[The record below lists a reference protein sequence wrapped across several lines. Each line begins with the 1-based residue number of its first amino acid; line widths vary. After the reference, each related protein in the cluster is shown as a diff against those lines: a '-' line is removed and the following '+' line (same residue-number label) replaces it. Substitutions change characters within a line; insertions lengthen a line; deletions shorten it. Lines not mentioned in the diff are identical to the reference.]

1 MTKHPPRNRPMR
13 FERLFTGRAPEIDLR
28 EIERPDRLVEIQAPL
43 GWPDARVEAWLDWAD
58 STAPG
63 EADSESVLDGAPE
76 RYAARLTQAGRA
88 AGLFASEDDARS
100 FAADLVDSLLAGL
113 AAPAGPG
120 AALPAP
126 LHVAAIEFRA
136 AAAEHIGQARAGR
149 LALEAAAQLEAALI
163 AVSDAVLRCE
173 GDARACSDPGRNV
186 ALARAAQRARAAGA
200 SDASIADAIASAGAA
215 GFSNP
220 LPEPAKPSPL
230 LALAEPADVAA
241 GDEAAALAARAS
253 WETGQIVL
261 ALSPADADHLSAGHA
276 ARAAVNAAAFLGDEG
291 FDIAGF
297 RQAVRLWAIALELER
312 PTNGAVALSIAVVGD
327 WLLAQGLSPAT
338 SAGRDAAA
346 ALWALA
352 AGEALTASAEV
363 AGTLGTAETFT
374 ADQQRVMD
382 TLAKRAALAAKLDAP
397 LAAEAGA
404 AMDRALTAVRAHGLR
419 GTGVVAAF
427 EDAETALRLGARPGL
442 DTAWSLIQAAETL
455 DGVAVRQFSGAAQSA
470 LRSVG
475 ADLDAARLQALG
487 AGSLEEAQGLDHRAL
502 AAVGF
507 TGHEI
512 TLAESVLRSTGDLRA
527 AFAPAVVGADFL
539 SDVLGAPAEALADPA
554 FDTLAFAGFAPE
566 TIAAAQAHAVGT
578 GRIHDAPTLA
588 PEAQALF
595 RAFEAPGQA
604 DRIAFTA
611 AVEVFACAPWPLA
624 LIAPFDARPADL
636 LRLQASAARAGVR
649 ALKLSRAP
657 APADFTLDLPEAP
670 TEAPRARP
678 PEPVVTERVVE
689 KVVERRRERRKL
701 PDRRKGYIQKAAVG
715 GHKVYL
721 HTGEYE
727 DGEVGEIFIDMHKEG
742 AAFRSLMN
750 NFAIAVSLGLQH
762 GVPLDEFVDA
772 YVFTKFEP
780 AGPVTGNDS
789 IKSATSILDYIFR
802 ELGVSYLGRDDLA
815 NGDPQE
821 FNADGLGLGKNAE
834 TEDEADEP
842 APLPASK
849 FISKGFSRGAT
860 PDNLVF
866 AAFGRRKDG
875 EAKASA
881 PADQADICPACGDVA
896 LSRKGGLVVC
906 ESCNGQ
912 AERPSPRG

>member
-1 MTKHPPRNRPMR
+1 MR
-13 FERLFTGRAPEIDLR
+13 FERLLTGQAPEIDLR
-28 EIERPDRLVEIQAPL
+28 EIERPDRFVETLAPL
-43 GWPDARVEAWLDWAD
+43 GWTDARVEAWLDWAD
-58 STAPG
+58 TAAPG
-63 EADSESVLDGAPE
+63 EADPEIALDGAPE
-76 RYAARLTQAGRA
+76 RYAARLAKAGRE
-88 AGLFASEDDARS
+88 AGLFASENDARA

-113 AAPAGPG
+113 AAPAG
-120 AALPAP
+120 AAPPLPAP
-126 LHVAAIEFRA
+126 LPISAIEFRA
-136 AAAEHIGQARAGR
+136 AAAEHVSQARAGR
-149 LALEAAAQLEAALI
+149 LALEAAAQLEAALT

-173 GDARACSDPGRNV
+173 GDARACADPARNV
-186 ALARAAQRARAAGA
+186 ALTRAAQRARLAGA
-200 SDASIADAIASAGAA
+200 SDASIADAVASAGAA
-215 GFSNP
+215 GFSTP
-220 LPEPAKPSPL
+220 LREPARPTPL
-230 LALAEPADVAA
+230 LGLAEPADVAA
-241 GDEAAALAARAS
+241 GDDASALAARAS
-253 WETGQIVL
+253 WETGALVL
-261 ALSPADADHLSAGHA
+261 ALSPADADHLSAGAA
-276 ARAAVNAAAFLGDEG
+276 ARVAVNAAVFLGDEG
-291 FDIAGF
+291 FDAAGF
-297 RQAVRLWAIALELER
+297 RHVVRLWTVALELER
-312 PTNGAVALSIAVVGD
+312 PADGAVALSLAGVGD

-338 SAGRDAAA
+338 LAGQQAAA

-352 AGEALTASAEV
+352 AGEALAASAEV
-363 AGTLGTAETFT
+363 AQALGAAESFT
-374 ADQQRVMD
+374 ADRQRI
-382 TLAKRAALAAKLDAP
+382 TTALADRAALAAKLDAP
-397 LAAEAGA
+397 LAVEAA
-404 AMDRALTAVRAHGLR
+404 AALEHAVIAVRAHGLR
-419 GTGVVAAF
+419 GTGIVAAF
-427 EDAETALRLGARPGL
+427 EEAETALRLGAKPGL
-442 DTAWSLIQAAETL
+442 DGAWSLVQAAETL
-455 DGVAVRQFSGAAQSA
+455 DGVAVRQLSGAAQAA
-470 LRSVG
+470 LLAVG
-475 ADLDAARLQALG
+475 GDLDAARLHALG
-487 AGSLEEAQGLDHRAL
+487 AGSLEDAPGLDHRAL

-512 TLAESVLRSTGDLRA
+512 GLAEAALRSTGDLRA

-539 SDVLGAPAEALADPA
+539 SDVLGAPAEALADAA

-566 TIAAAQAHAVGT
+566 IIAAAQAHAVGT
-578 GRIHDAPTLA
+578 GQVHDCPALTPD
-588 PEAQALF
+588 AQALF
-595 RAFEAPGQA
+595 RAFEAPSQA

-611 AVEVFACAPWPLA
+611 AVEAFACAPSPLA
-624 LIAPFDARPADL
+624 LVAPFDARPSDL

-649 ALKLSRAP
+649 ALRLSRAK
-657 APADFTLDLPEAP
+657 APVGFTLALPEAP
-670 TEAPRARP
+670 AEAPRARP
-678 PEPVVTERVVE
+678 PEPIVTERVVE

-821 FNADGLGLGKNAE
+821 FDADGLGRGKTTAEAEGE
-834 TEDEADEP
+834 TEDP

-866 AAFGRRKDG
+866 AAFGRRKG
-875 EAKASA
+875 EEAKTNAA
-881 PADQADICPACGDVA
+881 ADQADICPACGDVA

>member
-1 MTKHPPRNRPMR
+1 MR
-13 FERLFTGRAPEIDLR
+13 FERLFAGHAPESDLR
-28 EIERPDRLVEIQAPL
+28 EIERPNRFVETLAPL
-43 GWPDARVEAWLDWAD
+43 GWPDARVEAWLDWA
-58 STAPG
+58 TPG
-63 EADSESVLDGAPE
+63 QPDPESPLDGALE
-76 RYAARLTQAGRA
+76 RHAARLTKAGRE
-88 AGLFASEDDARS
+88 AGLFASEADARA
-100 FAADLVDSLLAGL
+100 FAADLVDSMLAGY
-113 AAPAGPG
+113 AAPAGP
-120 AALPAP
+120 APALPAP
-126 LHVAAIEFRA
+126 LHVSAIEFRA
-136 AAAEHIGQARAGR
+136 AAAEHVGRARADR
-149 LALEAAAQLEAALI
+149 LAREAAAKLEAALT

-173 GDARACSDPGRNV
+173 GDARACSDPARNV
-186 ALARAAQRARAAGA
+186 ALARAAQKARAAGA
-200 SDASIADAIASAGAA
+200 SDASIADAVASAGAP
-215 GFSNP
+215 GFSSAAAVA
-220 LPEPAKPSPL
+220 PAPIAPL

-241 GDEAAALAARAS
+241 GDEFAALAARAS
-253 WETGQIVL
+253 WETGGVVL
-261 ALSPADADHLSAGHA
+261 ALSPADAEALAVGAS
-276 ARAAVNAAAFLGDEG
+276 ARAAVNAAAFLGADG
-291 FDIAGF
+291 FDVASF
-297 RQAVRLWAIALELER
+297 RHAVRLWTVALELER
-312 PTNGAVALSIAVVGD
+312 PADRGVTLGLAGVGD
-327 WLLAQGLSPAT
+327 WLLAQGLSPADD
-338 SAGRDAAA
+338 AGRDAAA
-346 ALWALA
+346 ALWAMT
-352 AGEALTASAEV
+352 AGEALAASASV
-363 AGTLGTAETFT
+363 AQALGAAESYKAE
-374 ADQQRVMD
+374 ADRIIVD
-382 TLAKRAALAAKLDAP
+382 LAKRAATAATLSGA
-397 LAAEAGA
+397 LAAEAA
-404 AMDRALTAVRAHGLR
+404 AALQAALAAVQAYGLR

-442 DTAWSLIQAAETL
+442 DANWSLVQASETS
-455 DGVAVRQFSGAAQSA
+455 DGVAVPQLSGAGQAALQSID
-470 LRSVG
+470 V
-475 ADLDAARLQALG
+475 DLDAVRVHALG
-487 AGSLEEAQGLDHRAL
+487 TGSLEEAPGIDHRAL
-502 AAVGF
+502 TAVGF
-507 TGHEI
+507 TDHEI
-512 TLAESVLRSTGDLRA
+512 ALAEAALRASGDLRA
-527 AFAPAVVGADFL
+527 AFAPAVVGADFIG
-539 SDVLGAPAEALADPA
+539 DVLGASRESLADPA
-554 FDTLAFAGFAPE
+554 FDTLALAGFTPDA
-566 TIAAAQAHAVGT
+566 IAEAQAHAVGS
-578 GRIHDAPTLA
+578 GRLSDSP
-588 PEAQALF
+588 ALPAETRDLL
-595 RAFEAPGQA
+595 RAFEAPVLA

-611 AVEVFACAPWPLA
+611 AVEAFACAPQPLA
-624 LIAPFDARPADL
+624 LVAAFDARPADL

-657 APADFTLDLPEAP
+657 APADFALDLPEAP

-678 PEPVVTERVVE
+678 PEAIVTERVVE
-689 KVVERRRERRKL
+689 KVVERQRERRKL

-750 NFAIAVSLGLQH
+750 NFAIAISIGLQY

-821 FNADGLGLGKNAE
+821 FNADGLGRGKADDV
-834 TEDEADEP
+834 EDEAEEP

-866 AAFGRRKDG
+866 AAFGRRKDDA
-875 EAKASA
+875 AKTGA